1 MHVMDK
7 SFSNMKLNKKIK
19 NSCQVLIIS
28 PGKGIYDYKVN
39 NKIEIGQIVT
49 VPLRKKF
56 YHGIVLD
63 RGTRGFPNS
72 KLKDITEVHHSIV
85 IPSELLSFCLWLSSW
100 YMSDKS
106 QVFKMVVPSATF
118 LNAIK
123 NTNILQFNKDSKS
136 NTTKLGDK
144 VIEYIKNNKNLSITD
159 CSKQTNVSYSVI
171 KKLIKDDIL
180 IYKNIN
186 DFKTQTIKKEKFPKL
201 NVIQKSAVKEI
212 LSPALENN
220 SNIFLLDGVT
230 GSGKTEVYLEII
242 SNELKKKKQCLVLI
256 PEIVL
261 SNYFMDRFVER
272 FNFLP
277 AVWHSDVSKKNKHRT
292 WRQILNGELKVVI
305 GARSALFLPFKNLS
319 LIVVD
324 EEHDTSYKQEDG
336 VIYNARDMAVVRG
349 RFSNS
354 KVILGS
360 ATPSLESIYNAKIGK
375 YYKILLSE
383 RYGSAKMPEIN
394 LVDMQKEKLPSNKWI
409 AQESINAIKKALDNN
424 EQVLLYINRRGYS
437 PLTLCRS
444 CGHRFSCPNCSSWL
458 VEHRKTNILL
468 CHHCGYQEKKPD
480 ECPSCNSKE
489 EFAPCGPGVERL
501 AAEAKSLF
509 PNARLEIIA
518 SDTLNSNDKA
528 ENIFKTISN
537 GEVDI
542 IVGTQLIAKGHNF
555 LNLTT
560 VVAVDA
566 DLGLSGGD
574 LRASERTFQ
583 MLTQLAGRAGRAN
596 KKGHAYIQSYDSN
609 HNVMQA
615 IQTGNI
621 KSFIKAESEGREFR
635 KLPPY
640 GRLAS
645 LIIQS
650 SNLLK
655 LENFLK
661 LVSSKIPKKY
671 IHSDRID
678 VLGPAPAPIAKL
690 RTFYRYRFLLKSK
703 DDTRIQPFI
712 TEWLRNIKLPN
723 GIRIKIDID
732 PYNFL

>member
-1 MHVMDK
+1 
-7 SFSNMKLNKKIK
+7 MKD
-19 NSCQVLIIS
+19 LIFYLQY
-28 PGKGIYDYKVN
+28 GIQMY
-39 NKIEIGQIVT
+39 Q
-49 VPLRKKF
+49 
-56 YHGIVLD
+56 
-63 RGTRGFPNS
+63 
-72 KLKDITEVHHSIV
+72 
-85 IPSELLSFCLWLSSW
+85 
-100 YMSDKS
+100 
-106 QVFKMVVPSATF
+106 
-118 LNAIK
+118 
-123 NTNILQFNKDSKS
+123 
-136 NTTKLGDK
+136 
-144 VIEYIKNNKNLSITD
+144 
-159 CSKQTNVSYSVI
+159 
-171 KKLIKDDIL
+171 
-180 IYKNIN
+180 
-186 DFKTQTIKKEKFPKL
+186 
-201 NVIQKSAVKEI
+201 
-212 LSPALENN
+212 
-220 SNIFLLDGVT
+220 
-230 GSGKTEVYLEII
+230 
-242 SNELKKKKQCLVLI
+242 
-256 PEIVL
+256 
-261 SNYFMDRFVER
+261 
-272 FNFLP
+272 
-277 AVWHSDVSKKNKHRT
+277 KKNKHRT

-712 TEWLRNIKLPN
+712 KEWLRNIKLPN

>member
-1 MHVMDK
+1 MCAMDK
-7 SFSNMKLNKKIK
+7 SFLNIKPNKKIK

-28 PGKGIYDYKVN
+28 PGKGVYDYRVSGN
-39 NKIEIGQIVT
+39 IEIGQIVS
-49 VPLRKKF
+49 VPLRRKV
-56 YHGIVLD
+56 YQGIVFG
-63 RGTRGFPNS
+63 RGTRGFPGS
-72 KLKDITEVHHSIV
+72 KLKDITEVHYSIV
-85 IPSELLSFCLWLSSW
+85 ISSELLSFCLWLSSW
-100 YMSDKS
+100 YLSEKS
-106 QVFKMVVPSATF
+106 QVFKMVISSATF

-123 NTNILQFNKDSKS
+123 NKTILQFNKDYESK
-136 NTTKLGDK
+136 TTILGDK
-144 VIEYIKNNKNLSITD
+144 VIEYLKNNKGLSISE

-171 KKLIKDDIL
+171 KKLIKDDIIL
-180 IYKNIN
+180 TKNIN
-186 DFKTQTIKKEKFPKL
+186 EFKTQTIKKEKIPKL
-201 NVIQKSAVKEI
+201 NSIQMNAVNEI
-212 LSPALENN
+212 LSSSLKND

-242 SNELKKKKQCLVLI
+242 STELKKNKQCLVLI
-256 PEIVL
+256 PEIAL

-277 AVWHSDVSKKNKHRT
+277 AVWHSDVSKTNKHRT

-324 EEHDTSYKQEDG
+324 EEHDASYKQEDG

-354 KVILGS
+354 KVILAS

-375 YYKILLSE
+375 YHKILLSK
-383 RYGSAKMPEIN
+383 RYGSAEMPKIN

-458 VEHRKTNILL
+458 VNHKKTNKLL
-468 CHHCGYQEKKPD
+468 CHHCGYQEKIPD

-489 EFAPCGPGVERL
+489 EFVSCGPGVERL

-509 PNARLEIIA
+509 PSARLEIIA

-583 MLTQLAGRAGRAN
+583 MLTQLAGRAGRAT
-596 KKGHAYIQSYDSN
+596 KKGYAYIQTYDPN
-609 HNVMQA
+609 QNVMKA
-615 IQTGNI
+615 MQTGDI

-661 LVSSKIPKKY
+661 VVSSNIPKK
-671 IHSDRID
+671 HSYYDRID
-678 VLGPAPAPIAKL
+678 VLGPAPAPITKL

-703 DDTRIQPFI
+703 DETRIQPFI
-712 TEWLRNIKLPN
+712 QEWLRNIKLPN
-723 GIRIKIDID
+723 GIRVKIDVD